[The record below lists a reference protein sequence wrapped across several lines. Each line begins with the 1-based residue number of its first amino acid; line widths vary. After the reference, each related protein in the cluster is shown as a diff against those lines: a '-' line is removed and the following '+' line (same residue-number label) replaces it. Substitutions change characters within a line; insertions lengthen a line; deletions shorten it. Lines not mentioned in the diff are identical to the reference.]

1 MKAEEEIM
9 GVQIR
14 FPLPMYEELKRRC
27 ISERRSL
34 NNEVVH
40 ILGVYFDIDA
50 MLIKAKAEMET
61 AGVPQPRRNL
71 TLY

>member
-1 MKAEEEIM
+1 MKDSEAVHA
-9 GVQIR
+9 VQIR

-50 MLIKAKAEMET
+50 MLIKAKAEQEA
-61 AGVPQPRRNL
+61 AGVPNPAEN
-71 TLY
+71 

>member
-1 MKAEEEIM
+1 MKNTEATQA
-9 GVQIR
+9 VQIR

-40 ILGVYFDIDA
+40 ILSVYFDIDA

-61 AGVPQPRRNL
+61 AGVPNPAE
-71 TLY
+71 T